1 MSIFSI
7 VNITV
12 LPALQL
18 VECADAESDSGYGGL
33 TEGPEHPQILVFGAG
48 GPRTSIPTDT
58 KGDGV

>member
-1 MSIFSI
+1 MPTGNMAHLPYVF
-7 VNITV
+7 TV
-12 LPALQL
+12 QL